1 MQADLFMLCDSYDAW
16 QIVMT
21 QSADGIL
28 VSLEIKAYEVCR
40 FLL

>member
-1 MQADLFMLCDSYDAW
+1 
-16 QIVMT
+16 MT